1 MKNFL
6 RQAAPTVTLIFGM
19 AVGALAT
26 TNLGTVAPYFG
37 NVVAK
42 TTAYTV
48 SCPTDSGT
56 EFAVNVSSTVAITL
70 PNNGNVGCT
79 IGVSQ
84 IGTAKVTLAAQTG
97 GALKSSH
104 SFTGTYGQGAFIG
117 AHVTSNAGGSAAQWE
132 FTGDGS

>member
-1 MKNFL
+1 MKKFL
-6 RQAAPTVTLIFGM
+6 RQAVPTATLILGM
-19 AVGALAT
+19 AVGAVAT

-42 TTAYTV
+42 TAAYTV

-70 PNNGNVGCT
+70 PNNGQVGCT

-84 IGTAKVTLAAQTG
+84 IGTAKVTLVAQTG
-97 GALKSSH
+97 GRLNSSH
-104 SFTGTYGQGAFIG
+104 SFTGTFGQGAFIG
-117 AHVTSNAGGSAAQWE
+117 AHVTSNAGSAAQWE